1 MALGT
6 TKHQL
11 ENRGPPGSNFQ
22 PWTFSLKCGDSL
34 KGNAASS
41 TGIHAANFQ
50 DLNKAPVHLDGSW
63 QPGRQELQELSSSHH
78 ALGSSLRAL
87 KAQFFFWVADFNPPH
102 HWRAKVFLVA
112 TIPGRH
118 IDQLPRMWVGATEE
132 SLEPNQ
138 VWFSLVRNPCLP
150 PCLWEP
156 RSFYIGGN

>member
-87 KAQFFFWVADFNPPH
+87 KAQFFFWVAVTYDKG
-102 HWRAKVFLVA
+102 AK
-112 TIPGRH
+112 
-118 IDQLPRMWVGATEE
+118 
-132 SLEPNQ
+132 
-138 VWFSLVRNPCLP
+138 
-150 PCLWEP
+150 
-156 RSFYIGGN
+156 